1 MTEPIANPA
10 PQEIRITDNFV
21 DGEYA
26 NAMQIMHN
34 QQEFILSFFNVVAP
48 GGRVV
53 AKVITNPGHLKRMI
67 TALQENLKKYET
79 QFGTVT
85 EAEGPKQEIG
95 FQA

>member
-1 MTEPIANPA
+1 MNEPTPNKV
-10 PQEIRITDNFV
+10 PQEIRITDNLPG
-21 DGEYA
+21 GEYA

-34 QQEFILSFFNVVAP
+34 QQEFILSFFNIVPP

-67 TALQENLKKYET
+67 IALQENLKKYES
-79 QFGTVT
+79 QFGVVT
-85 EAEGPKQEIG
+85 EAESPKQEIG